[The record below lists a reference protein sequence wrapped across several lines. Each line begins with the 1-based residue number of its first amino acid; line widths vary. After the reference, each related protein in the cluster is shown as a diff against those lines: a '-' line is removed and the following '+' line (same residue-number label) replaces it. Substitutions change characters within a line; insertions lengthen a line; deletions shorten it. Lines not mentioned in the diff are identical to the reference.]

1 MTEPDIWPAL
11 IDKLKVQGEYLNYTD
26 LACDL
31 NVSKFKIYSA
41 RNGNG
46 ELSSEIKAEIL
57 LRLDEPLNQS
67 IYESIFPEGSRVAV
81 QKHISNNF
89 HPENESKLQSRFWVR
104 RLDELKA
111 LTEDPDDPKST
122 LRTDSAIASSLGIT
136 NAEISGIR
144 NGTKS
149 PSIPTKLKILDALG
163 YMATRDVLLE
173 LLPRKAAMKL
183 KKWDNLRFDRKSS
196 RSNAKKT

>member
-1 MTEPDIWPAL
+1 MTEPDIWPEL

-26 LACDL
+26 LARDL
-31 NVSKFKIYSA
+31 KVSKFKIYSA

-46 ELSSEIKAEIL
+46 ELSSETKAEIL

-89 HPENESKLQSRFWVR
+89 HPEDESKLQSKFWVR

-111 LTEDPDDPKST
+111 LTKDSDDPKST
-122 LRTDSAIASSLGIT
+122 LRTDSAIASSLGVT
-136 NAEISGIR
+136 NAEISGVR

-149 PSIPTKLKILDALG
+149 PSIPTKLKVLDALG

-173 LLPRKAAMKL
+173 LLPRKAAIKL
-183 KKWDNLRFDRKSS
+183 KKWDNLRFVQKGK
-196 RSNAKKT
+196 NAKKM